1 MYKQFETA
9 LIFSLDTCSL
19 DIFSRFPSYPTT
31 ETTMNKSTVAHML
44 LYPNIV
50 PVAQPERSR
59 CQGTAWAHNVCE

>member
-31 ETTMNKSTVAHML
+31 EASMNKSTVAHML

-50 PVAQPERSR
+50 PVA
-59 CQGTAWAHNVCE
+59 